1 MFYFLLFAV
10 AQARVFRGA
19 SKSTRVFRFSAE
31 MAHFASGGIGEEH
44 FHERLAAGQAAAA
57 DGELMDEYEDDHL
70 EDAMADCPAKVQQ
83 VLLCGLCLLPRR
95 RMELPSSTTIVGL
108 RF

>member
-57 DGELMDEYEDDHL
+57 DGELMDEYEDDRL
-70 EDAMADCPAKVQQ
+70 EDAMADCPAPNLAEPLLSGHDFKVSRGR
-83 VLLCGLCLLPRR
+83 VAVYILDVRR
-95 RMELPSSTTIVGL
+95 
-108 RF
+108 